1 MCLGCSHEKRK
12 MAFQAYNSPIDPSLY
27 STFALLLMIA
37 GLASSAFFF
46 VQQVT
51 TAKASRSFNHD
62 LIAAVLSAV
71 FMGLGMMFTM
81 LTVGIYV

>member
-1 MCLGCSHEKRK
+1 
-12 MAFQAYNSPIDPSLY
+12 MAFSPYNSPIDPALY
-27 STFALLLMIA
+27 PTLALMLMIA

-51 TAKASRSFNHD
+51 TSKVQRSLSND
-62 LIAAVLSAV
+62 MVMATVSAV